1 MSFSGNQYPNY
12 ADKVITTR
20 GDIIRGSSTGS
31 RERLG
36 LGSSTEVLTS
46 DGTDIDWAA
55 AAGSPTTTKGDLSG
69 FSTTAA
75 RIPISTNN
83 YSLYADS
90 AQALG
95 LKWGISPTSVLSTTG
110 DILYASGANTL
121 ARLASTTSGHVLTAQ
136 GAGVAPVWAAVSG
149 GMIDL
154 LDDTTITGS
163 AAAGITFTPSSA
175 YNLAPDG
182 TGDYRLL
189 RVVGGGDTDGS
200 ADLDFTIAGL
210 SEYHQ
215 DSSQVLLGT
224 GSDIY
229 QGSATTCELQSTAE
243 INVARNVFFDLYI
256 SGVPT
261 GNPVAPY
268 NFNITGFA
276 GCVNRSTRFVGSG
289 TVAGGSAAS
298 LLLDEVKIELSANN
312 FQVGTNMI
320 TWGYKK

>member
-1 MSFSGNQYPNY
+1 MSGGIGGGEGEGF
-12 ADKVITTR
+12 
-20 GDIIRGSSTGS
+20 
-31 RERLG
+31 
-36 LGSSTEVLTS
+36 
-46 DGTDIDWAA
+46 
-55 AAGSPTTTKGDLSG
+55 DLSVKG
-69 FSTTAA
+69 QIHGYDTAQSA
-75 RIPISTNN
+75 VNVGANDTII
-83 YSLYADS
+83 YADS
-90 AQALG
+90 TQAAGIGYGASAKSTLG
-95 LKWGISPTSVLSTTG
+95 TTG
-110 DILYASGANTL
+110 DILAASSANTL
-121 ARLASTTSGHVLTAQ
+121 SAIAAGSTSGHVLTST
-136 GAGVAPVWAAVSG
+136 GAASLPTYQAVASG

-154 LDDTTITGS
+154 LDDSTITGS
-163 AAAGITFTPSSA
+163 SATNITFTPTSS

-229 QGSATTCELQSTAE
+229 QGSALTCELQSTAE
-243 INVARNVFFDLYI
+243 INVGRNVFFDLYI

-261 GNPVAPY
+261 GNPVVPY

-276 GCVNRSTRFVGSG
+276 GCVNRSTRFVGCG